1 MISDKASL
9 KVSEQG
15 YGDNPIA
22 QRKTDLYKRE
32 YVHSFVQKWDD
43 LIDWE
48 ARASSEGDF
57 FIRILKERGVKRV
70 LDVATGTGFHSI
82 RLLRA
87 GFDVISADGSPE
99 MLAQAFEN
107 ARRAGFIMR
116 TIHADWRWLSRDIH
130 NKYDAVICLGNS
142 LTHLFSE
149 QDRRKALAEFY
160 SALNHDGVLIL
171 DQRNYDGILDSGF
184 TSKHVYYYCGD
195 NVSAE
200 PEYVDEGL
208 ARFRYTFPDGE
219 AFHLNMYPLRKEYTR
234 RLMHEVGFQQIKTYA
249 DFQETHKVEDPD
261 FYVHVAEK
269 LYKNEERPATIMDK
283 LGNANYSRAVDT
295 AREYYNSSDADRFYA
310 TIWGGE
316 DIHIGLYQSESDSIV
331 EASRR
336 TVKKMAGYVD
346 QLDAASRVLDI
357 GSGYGGSAR
366 FLVKQYGCQV
376 GCLNLSEV
384 QNQRNRELNRKAGI
398 SLSINVVDGSFE
410 EIPMPDHS
418 VDVVWSQDAILH
430 SGNRG
435 KVFQEVHRVLA
446 KGGQFIFTDP
456 MKSETCPPDVL
467 QPILDRIHLDSL
479 GSIEYY
485 RKLAAEVGF
494 REIRVDDLSSN
505 LVVHYGR
512 VLQEL
517 LAQRHTLIRVCT
529 EEYLGNM
536 KTGLQHWVDAGK
548 AGHLSWGILQFQKNT
563 D

>member
-1 MISDKASL
+1 MGKKQA
-9 KVSEQG
+9 

-22 QRKTDLYKRE
+22 RRKTDLYKEE

-57 FIRILKERGVKRV
+57 FIRLLKERGVKRI

-87 GFDVISADGSPE
+87 GFDVTSADGSPE
-99 MLAQAFEN
+99 MLARAFEN

-116 TIHADWRWLSRDIH
+116 TVHADWRWLSRDIH

-142 LTHLFSE
+142 LTHLFAE

-160 SALNHDGVLIL
+160 TALRHDGVLIL
-171 DQRNYDGILDSGF
+171 DQRNYDGILDNGF

-208 ARFRYTFPDGE
+208 ARFRYTFPDKE
-219 AFHLNMYPLRKEYTR
+219 VFHLNMFPLRKEYTR
-234 RLMHEVGFQQIKTYA
+234 RLMNEVGFQQVKTYG

-269 LYKNEERPATIMDK
+269 LYKNEERPAST
-283 LGNANYSRAVDT
+283 LVNSGNQVYSPAVDT

-316 DIHIGLYQSESDSIV
+316 DIHIGLYESDTDSIV
-331 EASRR
+331 DASRR
-336 TVKKMAGYVD
+336 TVEKI
-346 QLDAASRVLDI
+346 AASVKNLDSKTRVLDI

-366 FLVKQYGCQV
+366 YLVKKYGCQV
-376 GCLNLSEV
+376 GCLNLSET
-384 QNQRNRELNRKAGI
+384 QNTRNRELNQKAGI
-398 SLSINVVDGSFE
+398 SLAINVIDGSFE
-410 EIPMPDHS
+410 EVPLPDGS

-430 SGNRG
+430 SGDRK
-435 KVFQEVHRVLA
+435 KVFEEVSRVLA

-456 MKSETCPPDVL
+456 MQSAECPKAVL

-485 RKLAAEVGF
+485 QRFAKDLGWKEVG
-494 REIRVDDLSSN
+494 VMDLSKN
-505 LVVHYGR
+505 LPVHYAR

-517 LAQRHTLIRVCT
+517 VVHQHTLIRVCA
-529 EEYLGNM
+529 EDYLAKM
-536 KTGLQHWVDAGK
+536 KVGLQHWVDAGI
-548 AGHLSWGILQFQKNT
+548 AGHLTWGILHFQK

>member
-1 MISDKASL
+1 
-9 KVSEQG
+9 
-15 YGDNPIA
+15 
-22 QRKTDLYKRE
+22 
-32 YVHSFVQKWDD
+32 
-43 LIDWE
+43 
-48 ARASSEGDF
+48 
-57 FIRILKERGVKRV
+57 
-70 LDVATGTGFHSI
+70 
-82 RLLRA
+82 
-87 GFDVISADGSPE
+87 

-142 LTHLFSE
+142 LTHLFAE
-149 QDRRKALAEFY
+149 RDRRKSLAEFY
-160 SALNHDGVLIL
+160 TALKHDGVLIL

-208 ARFRYTFPDGE
+208 ARFKYTFPDGE

-234 RLMHEVGFQQIKTYA
+234 RLMNEVGFQQVKTYS

-269 LYKNEERPATIMDK
+269 LYKNEERPTTI
-283 LGNANYSRAVDT
+283 LGNLGSQVYAPAVDT

-316 DIHIGLYQSESDSIV
+316 DIHIGLYQSENDSIV
-331 EASRR
+331 DASRR
-336 TVKKMAGYVD
+336 TVEKMASSVKN
-346 QLDAASRVLDI
+346 LDSKTRVLDI

-366 FLVKQYGCQV
+366 YLVKQFGCQV
-376 GCLNLSEV
+376 GCLNLSET
-384 QNQRNRELNRKAGI
+384 QNTRNRELNQKEGI
-398 SLSINVVDGSFE
+398 SLAINVIDGSFE
-410 EIPMPDHS
+410 DIPLPDGS
-418 VDVVWSQDAILH
+418 VDLVWSQDAILH
-430 SGNRG
+430 SGDRK
-435 KVFQEVHRVLA
+435 KVFEEVYRVLA

-456 MKSETCPPDVL
+456 MQSSKCPEDVL

-485 RKLAAEVGF
+485 QQLAKDLGLKEVG
-494 REIRVDDLSSN
+494 IMDLSKN
-505 LVVHYGR
+505 LPGHYSR

-517 LAQRHTLIRVCT
+517 VAQHHTLIRVCA
-529 EEYLGNM
+529 EEYLANM
-536 KTGLQHWVDAGK
+536 KVGLQHWVDAGM
-548 AGHLSWGILQFQKNT
+548 AGHLTWGILHFQK

>member
-1 MISDKASL
+1 MGKKQS
-9 KVSEQG
+9 

-22 QRKTDLYKRE
+22 KRKTDLYKEE

-43 LIDWE
+43 LIDWD

-57 FIRILKERGVKRV
+57 FIRLLKERGVQRI

-87 GFDVISADGSPE
+87 GFDVTSADGSPE

-142 LTHLFSE
+142 LTHLFAE

-160 SALNHDGVLIL
+160 TALRHDGVLIL
-171 DQRNYDGILDSGF
+171 DQRNYDGILDNGF

-208 ARFRYTFPDGE
+208 ARFRYTFADKE
-219 AFHLNMYPLRKEYTR
+219 VFHLNMYPLRKEYTR
-234 RLMHEVGFQQIKTYA
+234 RLMNEVGFQQVKTYG

-269 LYKNEERPATIMDK
+269 LYKNEERSGSAV
-283 LGNANYSRAVDT
+283 GNAGSQGYSAAVDT

-316 DIHIGLYQSESDSIV
+316 DIHVGLYDSDNDPIV

-336 TVKKMAGYVD
+336 TVERIASSVKN
-346 QLDAASRVLDI
+346 LDSKTRVLDI

-366 FLVKQYGCQV
+366 YLVKKYGCQV
-376 GCLNLSEV
+376 GCLNLSET
-384 QNQRNRELNRKAGI
+384 QNSRNRELNQKEGI
-398 SLSINVVDGSFE
+398 SLAINVIDGSFE
-410 EIPMPDHS
+410 DIPLPDGS
-418 VDVVWSQDAILH
+418 VDLVWSQDAILH
-430 SGNRG
+430 SGDRK
-435 KVFQEVHRVLA
+435 KVFEEVARVLA

-456 MKSETCPPDVL
+456 MQSAKCPKNVL
-467 QPILDRIHLDSL
+467 KPILERIHLDSL
-479 GSIEYY
+479 GSIEHYQ
-485 RKLAAEVGF
+485 KMAKDCGLTEV
-494 REIRVDDLSSN
+494 EIVDLSKN
-505 LVVHYGR
+505 LTAHYGR

-517 LAQRHTLIRVCT
+517 VAQHNNLIRVCA
-529 EEYLGNM
+529 EEYLANM
-536 KTGLQHWVDAGK
+536 KVGLQHWVDAGN
-548 AGHLSWGILQFQKNT
+548 AGHLTWGILHFQKP
-563 D
+563 

>member
-1 MISDKASL
+1 MISDKARL
-9 KVSEQG
+9 QVSEQG

-283 LGNANYSRAVDT
+283 LGNAHYSRAVDT

-446 KGGQFIFTDP
+446 KGAVYFYR
-456 MKSETCPPDVL
+456 PDEE
-467 QPILDRIHLDSL
+467 RN
-479 GSIEYY
+479 
-485 RKLAAEVGF
+485 
-494 REIRVDDLSSN
+494 LSSRCASTN
-505 LVVHYGR
+505 FGSDSF
-512 VLQEL
+512 
-517 LAQRHTLIRVCT
+517 
-529 EEYLGNM
+529 GFF
-536 KTGLQHWVDAGK
+536 GVD
-548 AGHLSWGILQFQKNT
+548 
-563 D
+563 

>member
-1 MISDKASL
+1 MGKKQS
-9 KVSEQG
+9 

-22 QRKTDLYKRE
+22 KRKTDLYKEE

-43 LIDWE
+43 LIDWD

-57 FIRILKERGVKRV
+57 FIRLLKERGVQRI

-87 GFDVISADGSPE
+87 GFDVTSADGSPE

-142 LTHLFSE
+142 LTHLFAE

-160 SALNHDGVLIL
+160 TALRHDGVLIL
-171 DQRNYDGILDSGF
+171 DQRNYDGILDNGF

-208 ARFRYTFPDGE
+208 ARFRYTFADKE
-219 AFHLNMYPLRKEYTR
+219 VFHLNMYPLRKEYTR
-234 RLMHEVGFQQIKTYA
+234 RLMNEVGFQQVKTYG

-269 LYKNEERPATIMDK
+269 LYKNEERSGSAV
-283 LGNANYSRAVDT
+283 GNAGSQGYSAAVDT

-316 DIHIGLYQSESDSIV
+316 DIHIGLYDSDNDPIV

-336 TVKKMAGYVD
+336 TVERLASSVKN
-346 QLDAASRVLDI
+346 LDSKTRVLDI

-366 FLVKQYGCQV
+366 YLVKKYGCQV
-376 GCLNLSEV
+376 GCLNLSET
-384 QNQRNRELNRKAGI
+384 QNSRNRELNQKEGI
-398 SLSINVVDGSFE
+398 SLAINVIDGSFE
-410 EIPMPDHS
+410 DIPLPDGS
-418 VDVVWSQDAILH
+418 VDLVWSQDAILH
-430 SGNRG
+430 SGDRK
-435 KVFQEVHRVLA
+435 KVFEEVARVLA

-456 MKSETCPPDVL
+456 MQSAKCPKNVL
-467 QPILDRIHLDSL
+467 KPILERIHLDSL
-479 GSIEYY
+479 GSIEHYQ
-485 RKLAAEVGF
+485 KMAKDCGLKEV
-494 REIRVDDLSSN
+494 EILDLSKN
-505 LVVHYGR
+505 LPAHYGR

-517 LAQRHTLIRVCT
+517 VAQHNNLIRVCA
-529 EEYLGNM
+529 EEYLANM
-536 KTGLQHWVDAGK
+536 KVGLQHWVDAGQ
-548 AGHLSWGILQFQKNT
+548 AGHLTWGILHFQKPE
-563 D
+563 

>member
-1 MISDKASL
+1 MGKKQA
-9 KVSEQG
+9 

-22 QRKTDLYKRE
+22 KRKTDLYKEE

-43 LIDWE
+43 LIDWD

-57 FIRILKERGVKRV
+57 FIRLLKERGVQRI

-87 GFDVISADGSPE
+87 GFDVTSADGSPE

-142 LTHLFSE
+142 LTHLFAE

-160 SALNHDGVLIL
+160 TALRHDGVLIL
-171 DQRNYDGILDSGF
+171 DQRNYDGILDNGF

-208 ARFRYTFPDGE
+208 ARFRYTFADKE
-219 AFHLNMYPLRKEYTR
+219 VFHLNMYPLRKEYTR
-234 RLMHEVGFQQIKTYA
+234 RLMNEVGFQQVKSYA

-269 LYKNEERPATIMDK
+269 LYKNEERSGSAV
-283 LGNANYSRAVDT
+283 GNAGGQGYSAAVDT

-316 DIHIGLYQSESDSIV
+316 DIHVGLYESDSDPIV

-336 TVKKMAGYVD
+336 TVEKIASSVKN
-346 QLDAASRVLDI
+346 LDSKTRVLDI

-366 FLVKQYGCQV
+366 YLVKKYGCQV
-376 GCLNLSEV
+376 GCLNLSET
-384 QNQRNRELNRKAGI
+384 QNNRNRELNQKESI
-398 SLSINVVDGSFE
+398 SLAINVIDGSFE
-410 EIPMPDHS
+410 EIPLPDGS
-418 VDVVWSQDAILH
+418 IDLVWSQDAILH
-430 SGNRG
+430 SGDRK
-435 KVFQEVHRVLA
+435 KVFEEVSRVLA

-456 MKSETCPPDVL
+456 MQSAKCPKNVL
-467 QPILDRIHLDSL
+467 KPILERIHLDSL
-479 GSIEYY
+479 GSIEHYQ
-485 RKLAAEVGF
+485 KLAKDCGLTEV
-494 REIRVDDLSSN
+494 EILDLSKN
-505 LVVHYGR
+505 LPAHYAR
-512 VLQEL
+512 VLEELVAQENN
-517 LAQRHTLIRVCT
+517 LIRVCA
-529 EEYLGNM
+529 EDYLSNM
-536 KTGLQHWVDAGK
+536 KVGLQHWVDAGK
-548 AGHLSWGILQFQKNT
+548 AGHLTWGILHFQKP
-563 D
+563 

>member
-1 MISDKASL
+1 MKSQKATIG
-9 KVSEQG
+9 VTEQM

-32 YVHSFVQKWDD
+32 YVHSFVRKWDD
-43 LIDWE
+43 LIDWD

-57 FIRILKERGVKRV
+57 FIRILKERGVRRV

-160 SALNHDGVLIL
+160 AALNHDGVLIL
-171 DQRNYDGILDSGF
+171 DQRNYDGILDNGF

-208 ARFRYTFPDGE
+208 ARFRYTFADGE

-234 RLMHEVGFQQIKTYA
+234 RLMNEVGFQQVKTYA

-261 FYVHVAEK
+261 FFVHVAEK
-269 LYKNEERPATIMDK
+269 LYKNEERSSTIMAK
-283 LGNANYSRAVDT
+283 LGNLHYSTTVDT

-316 DIHIGLYQSESDSIV
+316 DIHIGLYQSENDSIV
-331 EASRR
+331 DASRR
-336 TVKKMAGYVD
+336 TVKKMAGY
-346 QLDAASRVLDI
+346 LENLNAESRVLDI

-366 FLVKQYGCQV
+366 FLLKNYGCQV

-384 QNQRNRELNRKAGI
+384 QNQRNRDLNIKEGI

-410 EIPMPDHS
+410 AIPMPDSS

-430 SGNRG
+430 SGNRE

-456 MKSETCPPDVL
+456 MKNEGCPADVL

-479 GSIEYY
+479 GSVEYY
-485 RKLAAEVGF
+485 RKLATQLGF
-494 REIRVDDLSSN
+494 KEMRVEDLTPN
-505 LVVHYGR
+505 LAAHYGR

-517 LAQRHTLIRVCT
+517 VAQHHTLIRVCT
-529 EEYLGNM
+529 EEYLENM
-536 KTGLQHWVDAGK
+536 KVGLQHWVEAGK
-548 AGHLSWGILQFQKNT
+548 AGHLNWGILQFRKI
-563 D
+563 

>member
-1 MISDKASL
+1 MSDESGL
-9 KVSEQG
+9 KESEQM

-32 YVHSFVQKWDD
+32 YVHSFVRKWDA
-43 LIDWE
+43 LINWD

-57 FIRILKERGVKRV
+57 FIRILKERGVRRV

-107 ARRAGFIMR
+107 GRRAGFIMR

-160 SALNHDGVLIL
+160 AALNHDGVLIL
-171 DQRNYDGILDSGF
+171 DQRNYDGILDEGF
-184 TSKHVYYYCGD
+184 TSKHVYYYCGE

-200 PEYVDEGL
+200 PEHVDEGL
-208 ARFRYTFPDGE
+208 ARFRYTFPDGSK
-219 AFHLNMYPLRKEYTR
+219 FHLNMYPLRKEYTR

-269 LYKNEERPATIMDK
+269 LYKNEERPATIMGK
-283 LGNANYSRAVDT
+283 LGNVHYSPTVDT
-295 AREYYNSSDADRFYA
+295 ARVYYNSSDADRFYA

-316 DIHIGLYQSESDSIV
+316 DIHIGLYESDNDSIF

-336 TVKKMAGYVD
+336 TVKKMAGYVEN
-346 QLDAASRVLDI
+346 LNAESRVLDI

-384 QNQRNRELNRKAGI
+384 QNQRNRTVNQKEGI

-410 EIPMPDHS
+410 DIPMPDHS
-418 VDVVWSQDAILH
+418 VDLVWSQDAILH
-430 SGNRG
+430 SGNRE
-435 KVFQEVHRVLA
+435 KVFQEVYRVLA

-456 MKSETCPPDVL
+456 MKREDCPADVL

-479 GSIEYY
+479 GSIDYY
-485 RKLAAEVGF
+485 RKLAAQVGF
-494 REIRVDDLSSN
+494 KEIRVEDLTSN
-505 LVVHYGR
+505 LTAHYGR

-517 LAQRHTLIRVCT
+517 VAQRHALIRVCT
-529 EEYLGNM
+529 EEYLANM
-536 KTGLQHWVDAGK
+536 KIGLQHWVDAGK
-548 AGHLSWGILQFQKNT
+548 AGHLSWGILQFRKG
-563 D
+563 

>member
-1 MISDKASL
+1 MTEKSTL
-9 KVSEQG
+9 VVTEQM
-15 YGDNPIA
+15 YGENPIA
-22 QRKTDLYKRE
+22 QRKTDLYKGE
-32 YVHSFVQKWDD
+32 YVHSFVRKWDD
-43 LIDWE
+43 LIDWD

-57 FIRILKERGVKRV
+57 FIKILKERGVRRV

-116 TIHADWRWLSRDIH
+116 TIHADWRWLSRDIY

-160 SALNHDGVLIL
+160 AALNHDGVLIL
-171 DQRNYDGILDSGF
+171 DQRNYDGILDEGF

-195 NVSAE
+195 NVKAE
-200 PEYVDEGL
+200 PEHVDEGL
-208 ARFRYTFPDGE
+208 ARFRYTFPDGS
-219 AFHLNMYPLRKEYTR
+219 AFHLNMFPLRKEYTR

-261 FYVHVAEK
+261 FYIHVAEK
-269 LYKNEERPATIMDK
+269 LYKNEERPKTIMGK
-283 LGNANYSRAVDT
+283 LGNADYSQTVDT

-316 DIHIGLYQSESDSIV
+316 DIHIGLYQSVNDSIFD
-331 EASRR
+331 ASRR
-336 TVKKMAGYVD
+336 TVEKMAGYVAN
-346 QLDAASRVLDI
+346 LNAESRVLDI
-357 GSGYGGSAR
+357 GAGYGGSAR
-366 FLVKQYGCQV
+366 FLVNRYGCQV

-384 QNQRNRELNRKAGI
+384 QNQRNRALNQKAGI
-398 SLSINVVDGSFE
+398 SLSINVVDGNFE
-410 EIPMPDHS
+410 DIPMPDGS
-418 VDVVWSQDAILH
+418 VSLVWSQDAILH
-430 SGNRG
+430 SGDRE
-435 KVFQEVHRVLA
+435 KVFQEVYRVLA

-456 MKSETCPPDVL
+456 MKSESCPPDVL

-485 RKLAAEVGF
+485 RSLATKLGF
-494 REIRVDDLSSN
+494 KEIRVEELSSN
-505 LVVHYGR
+505 LATHYGR

-517 LAQRHTLIRVCT
+517 SAQRQNLIRVCT
-529 EEYLGNM
+529 EDYLANM
-536 KTGLQHWVDAGK
+536 EVGLQHWVNAGN
-548 AGHLSWGILQFQKNT
+548 AGHLSWGILHFQR